1 MLSNNY
7 EVIFQCMNINGKDF
21 LSIDCGKLISNIKY
35 TSFERYDR
43 IIHDKLDRGDKNES
57 LFGKFEYRR

>member
-1 MLSNNY
+1 
-7 EVIFQCMNINGKDF
+7 MNINGKDF

-43 IIHDKLDRGDKNES
+43 TIHDKFDR
-57 LFGKFEYRR
+57 RR